1 MRPHPPTSTL
11 FPYTP
16 LFRSRPKAA
25 QKPAPRPRAA
35 SERRTPRPSRIRHRP
50 QRRRRPLGQKRLG
63 RTQLTR
69 PGHTHILA
77 YNPNFVNIH
86 SRDSSDKHHATHHG
100 GSEHQEHASSSWSS
114 NYPREAGG
122 SCPPQTNGA
131 MRVISS
137 PHLFI

>member
-16 LFRSRPKAA
+16 PLADRPKAA

-77 YNPNFVNIH
+77 YNPPLGLVTPPANWSNKQRSPGRWPGLPNVKD
-86 SRDSSDKHHATHHG
+86 DSTHL
-100 GSEHQEHASSSWSS
+100 
-114 NYPREAGG
+114 
-122 SCPPQTNGA
+122 GA
-131 MRVISS
+131 MLRLITEWS
-137 PHLFI
+137 